1 MTHIHR
7 ALKEAV
13 AERLT
18 RDTRHVLLFGAR
30 QTGKTTLARELMEE
44 LAPGEYLLLSG
55 EDPRT
60 AEQISS
66 CDLSRLRGILAG
78 YRYVLLDEAQHIPDV
93 GRALKIIHDNRTPG
107 GPAAH
112 AAGAA
117 GADLLDPRILVTGS
131 SSLSLAGGTR
141 EALTGR
147 TWTFV
152 LYPIAFM
159 ELAERENP
167 FELQGRLPEALVLGM
182 YPALFSLPNRRDRV
196 EHLREL
202 SDAYL
207 YRDVLQLGDIRN
219 PRKLRDLLRLLAYQV
234 GAEVSYQELGRRL
247 GLSTDTVISYIDL
260 LEKAYVVFR
269 LGAFSRNL
277 RKEISRK
284 DKVFF
289 YDNGVRNIL
298 IEDTKEWHLRG
309 DQGALWE
316 NFLVAER
323 QKTNAYNRRHCNS
336 FFWRVYTGA
345 EIDYLE
351 EGDGEIRAYEFKLR
365 EKRTTA
371 PRSFL
376 QAYPGARFHSVH
388 MDNWLE
394 FVLG

>member
-1 MTHIHR
+1 
-7 ALKEAV
+7 
-13 AERLT
+13 
-18 RDTRHVLLFGAR
+18 
-30 QTGKTTLARELMEE
+30 
-44 LAPGEYLLLSG
+44 
-55 EDPRT
+55 
-60 AEQISS
+60 
-66 CDLSRLRGILAG
+66 
-78 YRYVLLDEAQHIPDV
+78 V
-93 GRALKIIHDNRTPG
+93 GRALKIIHDNRASG
-107 GPAAH
+107 GPAAHTAH

-117 GADLLDPRILVTGS
+117 APGAGAAAHAPGGAGGAGLPDPRILVTGS

-147 TWTFV
+147 TWSFV

-159 ELAERENP
+159 ELAERENQ

-207 YRDVLQLGDIRN
+207 YRDLLQLGDIRN

-284 DKVFF
+284 DKIFF

-345 EIDYLE
+345 EIDYVE
-351 EGDGEIRAYEFKLR
+351 EGDGEIRAYEFKVR

-376 QAYPGARFHSVH
+376 QAYPDARFHSVH

>member
-7 ALKEAV
+7 ALKEAI
-13 AERLT
+13 AERIT
-18 RDTRHVLLFGAR
+18 GDNRHVLLFGAR
-30 QTGKTTLARELMEE
+30 QTGKTTLAQELMEE

-93 GRALKIIHDNRTPG
+93 GRALKIIHDNRAP
-107 GPAAH
+107 
-112 AAGAA
+112 
-117 GADLLDPRILVTGS
+117 DLLDPRILVTGS

-147 TWTFV
+147 TWSFV

-167 FELQGRLPEALVLGM
+167 FELHGRLPEALVLGM
-182 YPALFSLPNRRDRV
+182 YPALFSLANRRDRV

-202 SDAYL
+202 SNAYL
-207 YRDVLQLGDIRN
+207 YRDVLELGDIRN
-219 PRKLRDLLRLLAYQV
+219 PRRLRDLLRLLAYQV
-234 GAEVSYQELGRRL
+234 GAEVSYQELGRQV

-284 DKVFF
+284 DKIYF

-309 DQGALWE
+309 DRGALWE
-316 NFLVAER
+316 NFLVSER
-323 QKTNAYNRRHCNS
+323 RKTNAYIRRRCNS

-345 EIDYLE
+345 EIDYVE
-351 EGDGEIRAYEFKLR
+351 EGDGEIRAYEFKVQQ
-365 EKRTTA
+365 KRTTA

-376 QAYPGARFHSVH
+376 QAYPGAQFHSIH
-388 MDNWLE
+388 MENWLE

>member
-1 MTHIHR
+1 MNHIRR
-7 ALKEAV
+7 ALKDSV
-13 AERLT
+13 AKKIT
-18 RDTRHVLLFGAR
+18 SDNRHVLLFGPR
-30 QTGKTTLARELMEE
+30 QTGKTTLAREIMEQ

-66 CDLSRLRGILAG
+66 CDLSRLRGIVAG

-93 GRALKIIHDNRTPG
+93 GRALKIIHDNRI
-107 GPAAH
+107 
-112 AAGAA
+112 AGAV
-117 GADLLDPRILVTGS
+117 DPRILVTGS

-147 TWTFV
+147 TWSFV

-159 ELAERENP
+159 ELAERENS
-167 FELQGRLPEALVLGM
+167 FELEDRLPEALVLGM
-182 YPALFSLPNRRDRV
+182 YPALFSLLNRVDRV

-202 SDAYL
+202 SVAYL
-207 YRDVLQLGDIRN
+207 YRDVLELGDIRN
-219 PRKLRDLLRLLAYQV
+219 PRRLQDLLRFLAYQI
-234 GAEVSYQELGRRL
+234 GSEVSYQELGRQV

-284 DKVFF
+284 DKIYF

-309 DQGALWE
+309 DRGALWE
-316 NFLVAER
+316 NFLVSER
-323 QKTNAYNRRHCNS
+323 FKTNAYIRRHCSS

-345 EIDYLE
+345 EIDYIE
-351 EGDGEIRAYEFKLR
+351 EGEGEIRAWEFKLQ
-365 EKRTTA
+365 KKSTTP

-376 QAYPGARFHSVH
+376 QAYPRARFQSVH
-388 MDNWLE
+388 MENWLE
-394 FVLG
+394 FVLP